1 MVAAPNERI
10 GALSTESA
18 RQRFNVATSR
28 AQDQLWLFHSA
39 TLDVLSPS
47 CMRYRLL
54 TYMLHPERQITDEAD
69 QRFESLLERHVYEQ
83 ITNRGFHIRTQVCVG
98 DPTNH
103 RYRIDLVVEGMQGRL
118 AVECDGDQ
126 WHGPDRY
133 EQDMAR
139 QRDLERAGWQF
150 VRVRGGDFYRDRAK
164 ALEPLWAELERLGI
178 RAGWH
183 RQSSGCASRSG
194 CHRGCRAFLC

>member
-1 MVAAPNERI
+1 MIKLP
-10 GALSTESA
+10 
-18 RQRFNVATSR
+18 
-28 AQDQLWLFHSA
+28 
-39 TLDVLSPS
+39 
-47 CMRYRLL
+47 
-54 TYMLHPERQITDEAD
+54 
-69 QRFESLLERHVYEQ
+69 
-83 ITNRGFHIRTQVCVG
+83 NRGFHIRTQVCVG

-164 ALEPLWAELERLGI
+164 ALEPLWAELDRLGI
-178 RAGWH
+178 KPGGIDKAAAVPPAPVVIEDVGHSYADEVINADPSPVEPVEHEEAGNIKSH
-183 RQSSGCASRSG
+183 QSSRQQLDEPPRASEI
-194 CHRGCRAFLC
+194 AL